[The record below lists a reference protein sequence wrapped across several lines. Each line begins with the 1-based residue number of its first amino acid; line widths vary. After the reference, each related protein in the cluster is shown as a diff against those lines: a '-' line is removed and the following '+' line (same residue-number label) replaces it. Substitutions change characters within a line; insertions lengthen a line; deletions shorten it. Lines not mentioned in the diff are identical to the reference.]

1 MKKFYALAAAACLAF
16 GANAQ
21 LYVCG
26 SGMVNGTEAL
36 GWTPET
42 PVEITA
48 NADGNY
54 EFTYTMVGG
63 FKMST
68 VTGTWAEWETGAL
81 YSDIVNV
88 KFTQNVPQEFE
99 LEANPVPNIICPSKI
114 NWKFVISGDFTKMT
128 VTALDEVV
136 EEPIELY
143 IRGDVNG
150 WGADDMWKFDSSDN
164 KHFTFVAKGETMIPA
179 AVSFKIGDAD
189 WAKYNFGAA
198 GEIWPSEDGDV
209 WNFNANNT
217 TLGEDFEGTIKF
229 ELGEVNSDPITV
241 QWFANEFGG
250 VENITIDENAAKV
263 YYNLQGIEVENPA
276 NGLYIVKQGNKV
288 AKQVIR

>member
-1 MKKFYALAAAACLAF
+1 MKKFYALAAAACLGF

-26 SGMVNGTEAL
+26 SGTINGTEVLA
-36 GWTPET
+36 WTPAT
-42 PVEITA
+42 PVTIEA
-48 NADGNY
+48 NADGDY
-54 EFTYTMVGG
+54 EFTYTMEGG

-68 VTGTWAEWETGAL
+68 VSGVWDEWNTAAL
-81 YSDIVNV
+81 YSDISTVEFTVNTP
-88 KFTQNVPQEFE
+88 KEFE
-99 LEANPVPNIICPSKI
+99 LEANSGPNIICPWDGD
-114 NWKFVISGDFTKMT
+114 WKFVVSSDLTKMT
-128 VTALDEVV
+128 VTALNEKPEGGTD
-136 EEPIELY
+136 IY

-150 WGADDMWKFDSSDN
+150 WGADDMWKFATDDY

-179 AVSFKIGDAD
+179 AVNFKIADAK
-189 WAKYNFGAA
+189 WAKYNFGVGA
-198 GEIWPSEDGDV
+198 EIWPSEDGDE
-209 WNFNANNT
+209 WFSGGENT

-229 ELGEVNSDPITV
+229 ELGDAPSDPIIV

-250 VENITIDENAAKV
+250 VENITIDENAPKT

>member
-26 SGMVNGTEAL
+26 SGTVNGTETLA
-36 GWTPET
+36 WTPET
-42 PVEITA
+42 PVTINT
-48 NADGNY
+48 NADGDY
-54 EFTYTMVGG
+54 EFTYTMEGG

-68 VTGTWAEWETGAL
+68 VSGTWDEWNTGAL
-81 YSDIVNV
+81 YCNIATE
-88 KFTQNVPQEFE
+88 KFTKGEPKVFE
-99 LEANPVPNIICPSKI
+99 LEANSGPNILCPSKI
-114 NWKFVISGDFTKMT
+114 EWKFVVSSDLTKVT
-128 VTALDEVV
+128 ITALEDIV
-136 EEPIELY
+136 EEDIAIF

-179 AVSFKIGDAD
+179 AVNFKIADAS
-189 WAKYNFGAA
+189 WALYNFGVGA
-198 GEIWPSEDGDV
+198 EIWPSEDGDE
-209 WNFNANNT
+209 WFSGGENT

-229 ELGEVNSDPITV
+229 ELGDAPSDPIIV

-250 VENITIDENAAKV
+250 VENITIDENAPKT